1 MWGQS
6 DPHLIPI
13 LFSEDP
19 SSEPE
24 EDAKGPDLE
33 ADGQPDGVA
42 DREEDRDDFEDDV
55 EDDLD
60 DEVEDNG
67 DDKDYD
73 PVGDAS
79 ADLSSLDKEE
89 EGQDHGCTT
98 TPTGLVERETFNSV
112 TSPGFV
118 VVEFCIRDSV
128 EPSAQMLV
136 EVLLQDIASSDGKF
150 GSFYRVGS
158 LNLVQ

>member
-1 MWGQS
+1 MPGYHVGAFARLKQ
-6 DPHLIPI
+6 

-19 SSEPE
+19 SSEPR
-24 EDAKGPDLE
+24 EDPKEPDLE

-55 EDDLD
+55 EDNMD

-73 PVGDAS
+73 PM
-79 ADLSSLDKEE
+79 E

-98 TPTGLVERETFNSV
+98 TPTGLVERETFKSRNGEIIWFSRAYSREGSRCSSSAV
-112 TSPGFV
+112 YAALSGAST
-118 VVEFCIRDSV
+118 FC
-128 EPSAQMLV
+128 
-136 EVLLQDIASSDGKF
+136 LLITPTAENIILEMTNQ
-150 GSFYRVGS
+150 
-158 LNLVQ
+158 